1 MRFDSSYN
9 IFVALLI
16 TLLTEGAA
24 SLPSKSRNR
33 KNLFDDDRDKGES
46 NDYQNNANL
55 ISAKICT
62 NISAS
67 EVWDDD
73 DWSGSWHL
81 GQRGE
86 SCIRLSRT
94 AHTFEDCQE
103 KVCGPAGGTLACIHS
118 KKDLPDFQFGST
130 REWYEYWVGFS
141 DAGYP
146 DDWQWIQQV
155 SNKLVVHLDLV
166 LCILSVST

>member
-1 MRFDSSYN
+1 MRFNSIHN
-9 IFVALLI
+9 IFDVLFIA
-16 TLLTEGAA
+16 LLTEGAA
-24 SLPSKSRNR
+24 SLPSRSRNR
-33 KNLFDDDRDKGES
+33 KNLFDDES
-46 NDYQNNANL
+46 NDQNNANL
-55 ISAKICT
+55 ISAKICA

-81 GQRGE
+81 GERGE

-103 KVCGPAGGTLACIHS
+103 KVCGPVGGTLACIHS
-118 KKDLPDFQFGST
+118 KNDLPDFDFGSIS
-130 REWYEYWVGFS
+130 EWYEYWVGFS

-146 DDWQWIQQV
+146 DDWHWIQQV
-155 SNKLVVHLDLV
+155 SNKLVVHVGLV
-166 LCILSVST
+166 LCLLSVST